1 MSVCRRGGL
10 WVLLL
15 LVVVGDDI
23 GDNRFTY
30 TPTPSPPFVP
40 SLFSFFLQVRGNK
53 IQNVWVGED
62 TESLTTNTTASE
74 DDVIS
79 SECFQHCLEIMTG
92 AGLRGRVEMH
102 YHNYNTLEV
111 WG

>member
-1 MSVCRRGGL
+1 MITDSL
-10 WVLLL
+10 TFPLHPL
-15 LVVVGDDI
+15 
-23 GDNRFTY
+23 
-30 TPTPSPPFVP
+30 PSFPL
-40 SLFSFFLQVRGNK
+40 SLTLQVRGNK

-74 DDVIS
+74 DDVVS
-79 SECFQHCLEIMTG
+79 SECFQHCLEIMTE